1 MSTGIH
7 GSFDD
12 HSLFKIF
19 CNSPKT
25 FSNTA
30 LHASHRFLVKSV
42 SENKS
47 PVTKTILIKILMN
60 FVQPDIKEYHFKRMA
75 RAILVELAIC
85 LVQDLIQ
92 NGPGRAETLE
102 LQLIKSTSGGAKV
115 TISDP
120 FADEGGDYDEDFLKE
135 IDEIDAT
142 EFNLRDKSGATP
154 DKQIHSGQGF
164 ARPFIE
170 PNEEGS
176 FVTPKRDLRKRATS
190 ASVPTVGPKKLA
202 HIAV

>member
-1 MSTGIH
+1 MDGKL
-7 GSFDD
+7 DD

-42 SENKS
+42 PEKKS

-60 FVQPDIKEYHFKRMA
+60 FVQPDIKEYHFKRMS

-85 LVQDLIQ
+85 IVQDLIQ
-92 NGPGRAETLE
+92 NGPGRAQSLE
-102 LQLIKSTSGGAKV
+102 LQLLKSSAGGATV
-115 TISDP
+115 SIADP
-120 FADEGGDYDEDFLKE
+120 FVDEAGSYDEDFLRE
-135 IDEIDAT
+135 IDEIDAA

-154 DKQIHSGQGF
+154 DKQINSGQGF
-164 ARPFIE
+164 ARPFLE

-176 FVTPKRDLRKRATS
+176 FVTPKRVLRKRAIDINP
-190 ASVPTVGPKKLA
+190 PTVGPKKLA